1 MKPFISTLLMALAVN
16 NMVSA
21 VDLPAAPPLK

>member
-21 VDLPAAPPLK
+21 VDLPAAPPH